1 MTQFMDDV
9 AAFVDALGMD
19 EPGLIISL
27 ALVPWEDKE
36 DRDDFINFLT
46 QEA

>member
-1 MTQFMDDV
+1 MTQFTKDV

-27 ALVPWEDKE
+27 ALVPWDDDE
-36 DRDDFINFLT
+36 DRNQFISYLK
-46 QEA
+46 QEE

>member
-27 ALVPWEDKE
+27 ALTPWEDEE
-36 DRDDFINFLT
+36 DRDQFISYLKR
-46 QEA
+46 EV

>member
-27 ALVPWEDKE
+27 ALVPWDDIE
-36 DRDDFINFLT
+36 DRDQFINFLKR
-46 QEA
+46 EV

>member
-19 EPGLIISL
+19 EPGLVISL
-27 ALVPWEDKE
+27 ASIPWEDVE
-36 DRDDFINFLT
+36 DRDQFISYLKR
-46 QEA
+46 EG

>member
-9 AAFVDALGMD
+9 AAFVDALGME

-27 ALVPWEDKE
+27 ALVPWDDDE
-36 DRDDFINFLT
+36 DRDQFINYLK